1 MRVSHCSF
9 YIAADEQS
17 TYIDVF
23 GQELVG
29 HAVFV
34 DDIVVHARAGCGRAC
49 EETEESG

>member
-1 MRVSHCSF
+1 MRISHSS
-9 YIAADEQS
+9 YHIAIGEQS

-29 HAVFV
+29 HAVFI
-34 DDIVVHARAGCGRAC
+34 DDIVVHAGAGCGRAC

>member
-1 MRVSHCSF
+1 MRISRCS
-9 YIAADEQS
+9 YLSATGEHS
-17 TYIDVF
+17 TYVDVF

-34 DDIVVHARAGCGRAC
+34 DDIVVHAGAGSGRAC